1 VCWECGWIRHRDAVR
16 AINFVGKAKSVQG
29 KLPLLTLVGLILLAG
44 CGSAS
49 HYTGSAAAHNHII
62 NAALLRGSSSADWPM
77 FGYDIG
83 HTGYVDQPVLPHEI
97 QGKLLWSQQ
106 HGPVFSSPVA
116 AQGMLYIPGADG
128 YLYALA
134 QNTGIM
140 AWRAYLGNHLT
151 DATPALEGQV
161 LFVALHS
168 SALAAL
174 DARSGRLYWTF
185 DTGEKIQA
193 PPLVAGSRV
202 LLASRTTVWALDTA
216 SGRLL
221 WKFRR
226 GPDGWPTSGAPALAG
241 STVYVGL
248 GSGTRLWALDL
259 NNGHILWSFDTGD
272 RVTSAA
278 TVDAASVYIATWHG
292 SIFALDRVHGTL
304 RWSYMLNTQHSQAV
318 VDGVGGSMA
327 LANGRLYVG
336 DYRGSLLCIDATRG
350 ELLWRYATGAQI
362 LATPVVTWGQVYV
375 GSGDGYF
382 YALDAR
388 TGRPAWRYHTGEVR
402 ASASLASE
410 HLYVGSLDGVVYAFA

>member
-1 VCWECGWIRHRDAVR
+1 MGKLTFSWKGKRVR
-16 AINFVGKAKSVQG
+16 RILLLLALLGITTLAACGKAPYHTTS
-29 KLPLLTLVGLILLAG
+29 PAG
-44 CGSAS
+44 R
-49 HYTGSAAAHNHII
+49 NHII
-62 NAALLRGSSSADWPM
+62 NTALLRGSSSGDWPM

-83 HTGYVDQPVLPHEI
+83 HTGYVDRPVLPHEI

-116 AQGMLYIPGADG
+116 ALGMLYIPGADG

-140 AWRAYLGNHLT
+140 AWRTYLGNHLT

-174 DARSGRLYWTF
+174 DARSGQLYWTF

-193 PPLVAGSRV
+193 PPLVAGNRL
-202 LLASRTTVWALDTA
+202 LLASRTTVWALDTP

-226 GPDGWPTSGAPALAG
+226 GPEGWPTSGAPALAG

-259 NNGHILWSFDTGD
+259 NNGHVLWSFDTGD
-272 RVTSAA
+272 RITSAA
-278 TVDAASVYIATWHG
+278 TIDTASVYIATWHG
-292 SIFALDRVHGTL
+292 SIFALDRVHGT
-304 RWSYMLNTQHSQAV
+304 
-318 VDGVGGSMA
+318 
-327 LANGRLYVG
+327 
-336 DYRGSLLCIDATRG
+336 RGSLLCIDATRG

>member
-1 VCWECGWIRHRDAVR
+1 LGKWTFSWKGKRVR
-16 AINFVGKAKSVQG
+16 RILLLLALLGITTLAACGKAPYHATS
-29 KLPLLTLVGLILLAG
+29 PAG
-44 CGSAS
+44 R
-49 HYTGSAAAHNHII
+49 NHII
-62 NAALLRGSSSADWPM
+62 NVALLRGSSSADWPM

-116 AQGMLYIPGADG
+116 ALGMLYIPGTDG

-174 DARSGRLYWTF
+174 DARSGQLYWAF

-193 PPLVAGSRV
+193 PPLVAGDRV

-259 NNGHILWSFDTGD
+259 NNGHVLWSFDTGD

-278 TVDAASVYIATWHG
+278 TIDAASVYIATWHG

-304 RWSYMLNTQHSQAV
+304 RWSYALNTQHDQAI

-402 ASASLASE
+402 ASASLAIE
-410 HLYVGSLDGVVYAFA
+410 HLYVGSLDGVVYAFT

>member
-1 VCWECGWIRHRDAVR
+1 
-16 AINFVGKAKSVQG
+16 
-29 KLPLLTLVGLILLAG
+29 
-44 CGSAS
+44 
-49 HYTGSAAAHNHII
+49 
-62 NAALLRGSSSADWPM
+62 M

-97 QGKLLWSQQ
+97 QGKLLWSQRP
-106 HGPVFSSPVA
+106 GPVFSSPVA
-116 AQGMLYIPGADG
+116 ALGMLYIPGADG

-140 AWRAYLGNHLT
+140 AWRVFLGNHLT

-161 LFVALHS
+161 LFVAMHS

-193 PPLVAGSRV
+193 PPLVAGNRL
-202 LLASRTTVWALDTA
+202 LLASRTAVWALDTA
-216 SGRLL
+216 RGRLL

-259 NNGHILWSFDTGD
+259 NNGHVLWSFDTGD

-278 TVDAASVYIATWHG
+278 TIDAASVYIATWHG
-292 SIFALDRVHGTL
+292 SIFALDRMHGTL
-304 RWSYMLNTQHSQAV
+304 RWSYALNTQHSQAI